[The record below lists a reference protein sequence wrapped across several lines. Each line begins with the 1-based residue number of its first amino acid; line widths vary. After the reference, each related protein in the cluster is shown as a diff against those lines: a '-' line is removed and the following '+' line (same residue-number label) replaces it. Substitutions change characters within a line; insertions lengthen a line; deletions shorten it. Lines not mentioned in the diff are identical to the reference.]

1 MKMRKEIQNLVELG
15 RLPSEEDASDDILRK
30 LDEAF
35 RAIER
40 PIRDEEA
47 EALLALFGDDNCY
60 GLAFSIMHLIETA
73 PGWPIRRCLEN
84 AHNPWILELKARALR
99 GGRL

>member
-1 MKMRKEIQNLVELG
+1 MLRKEIQKLVELG
-15 RLPSEEDASDDILRK
+15 RFPSEEDASDGILRK
-30 LDEAF
+30 IEEAY
-35 RAIER
+35 RTIER

-60 GLAFSIMHLIETA
+60 GLAFSMMHLIETA
-73 PGWPIRRCLEN
+73 PGWPISRCLDN
-84 AHNPWILELKARALR
+84 AHNPWILELKARASR